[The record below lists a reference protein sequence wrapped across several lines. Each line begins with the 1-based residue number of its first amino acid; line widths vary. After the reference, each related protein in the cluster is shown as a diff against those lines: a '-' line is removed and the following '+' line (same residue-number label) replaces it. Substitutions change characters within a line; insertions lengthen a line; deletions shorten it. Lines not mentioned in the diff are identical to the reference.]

1 MCWLTRF
8 AKVGGAMTKIPTELS
23 VFCGWG
29 EGPDVGFNVHHNGEL
44 IPIDMTA
51 DEALL
56 LAETITA
63 CALRAKE
70 LDKQMD
76 EHLGAFERKTDG

>member
-1 MCWLTRF
+1 MVR
-8 AKVGGAMTKIPTELS
+8 AMTELS

-29 EGPDVGFNVHHNGEL
+29 EGPDVGINVHHNGQM

-56 LAETITA
+56 MADTLIA
-63 CALRAKE
+63 CAKAAIALS
-70 LDKQMD
+70 KQAD
-76 EHLGAFERKTDG
+76 THLGAFERKTDG